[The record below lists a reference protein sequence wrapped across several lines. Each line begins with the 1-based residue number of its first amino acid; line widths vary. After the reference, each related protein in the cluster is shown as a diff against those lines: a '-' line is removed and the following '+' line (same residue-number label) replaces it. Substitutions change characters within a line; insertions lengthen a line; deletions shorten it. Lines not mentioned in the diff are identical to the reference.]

1 MSICSSISQQAAVH
15 CRQSSLLSF
24 RPRSYRLQHRS
35 ICCQAKGFGSSEP
48 KPAKGKAG
56 KQKFAEPRRS
66 SKQKAPKQKPA
77 PAPTPASAAEAD
89 VIDVEGSVIEMRKI
103 PVTVSSLALLLQQCC
118 TLVQDSHHLLSD
130 PEAMSY
136 FIAQLNA
143 HVRKSAVY
151 LPSHRSLLDFLALA
165 KPPC

>member
-48 KPAKGKAG
+48 KSAKGKAG

-66 SKQKAPKQKPA
+66 SKQQAPKQKPA

-89 VIDVEGSVIEMRKI
+89 VIDVDGRVIEMQKN
-103 PVTVSSLALLLQQCC
+103 
-118 TLVQDSHHLLSD
+118 

-143 HVRKSAVY
+143 HVGKSAVY
-151 LPSHRSLLDFLALA
+151 LPSHRSLLDSLALA

>member
-1 MSICSSISQQAAVH
+1 MSSYSSISPQTAVK
-15 CRQSSLLSF
+15 CGQSALLSF
-24 RPRSYRLQHRS
+24 RPRPYHLQHRS

-56 KQKFAEPRRS
+56 KQKSAEPRRS

-89 VIDVEGSVIEMRKI
+89 VIDVEGSVVDMRI
-103 PVTVSSLALLLQQCC
+103 PVTVSSLALLC
-118 TLVQDSHHLLSD
+118 TDTDSHHLLSV
-130 PEAMSY
+130 PEAISY

-143 HVRKSAVY
+143 HVGKAPVY
-151 LPSHRSLLDFLALA
+151 MPSHRSLLDSLALA
-165 KPPC
+165 KLPY